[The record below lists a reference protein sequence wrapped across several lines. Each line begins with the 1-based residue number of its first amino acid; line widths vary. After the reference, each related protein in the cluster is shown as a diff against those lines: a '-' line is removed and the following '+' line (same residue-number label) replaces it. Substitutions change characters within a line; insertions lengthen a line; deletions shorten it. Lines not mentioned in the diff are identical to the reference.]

1 MKPRRSIYEVVWEIL
16 TYCREPR
23 RLTHIMM
30 TCNLNTESAK
40 KYLYLLV
47 EKGLLKKQGDEY
59 IATEKGLKYAKLFR
73 ELYLE
78 LFSK

>member
-59 IATEKGLKYAKLFR
+59 IATEKGLRYVKLFR

>member
-23 RLTHIMM
+23 RLTHIM
-30 TCNLNTESAK
+30 TACNLNTESAK
-40 KYLYLLV
+40 RYLNLLI
-47 EKGLLKKQGDEY
+47 EKRLLKKQGSEY
-59 IATEKGLKYAKLFR
+59 VATEKGMRYVRLFR

-78 LFSK
+78 LFSE